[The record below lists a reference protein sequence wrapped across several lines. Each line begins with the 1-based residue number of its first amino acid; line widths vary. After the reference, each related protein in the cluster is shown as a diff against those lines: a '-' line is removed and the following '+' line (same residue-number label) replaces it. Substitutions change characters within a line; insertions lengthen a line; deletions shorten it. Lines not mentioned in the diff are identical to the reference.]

1 MQLTVR
7 DWMQSL
13 IIYVEP
19 DDTVS
24 RAIALMRR
32 RYVHSVIVKAAP
44 GKTPMGIVTSTD
56 ICDKIVAQ
64 GKNPTE
70 TAVSEIMHFP
80 LNTVPQDMSILDC
93 AAKMMGLGVHH
104 LPVVDAQGELVGMIS
119 STDFLVVA
127 EAMGNNFK
135 DRSLN

>member
-19 DDTVS
+19 DEIVS

-44 GKTPMGIVTSTD
+44 GTPMGIVTSTD

-70 TAVSEIMHFP
+70 TTVNEIMHSP

-93 AAKMMGLGVHH
+93 AARMMELGVHH
-104 LPVVDAQGELVGMIS
+104 LPVVGGQGELVGMIS